1 MEIITII
8 MNYDIRISWFCLS
21 TTITMTTI
29 NNHQDQDGDDDDD
42 DPDDDDDD
50 DPDDHLHLKCQTLS
64 FLPVDRNNKGNVSS
78 RPVGK
83 L

>member
-1 MEIITII
+1 MIIEIITII
-8 MNYDIRISWFCLS
+8 MNYDIRISCFCLS

-29 NNHQDQDGDDDDD
+29 NNHQDQDGDDDD
-42 DPDDDDDD
+42 
-50 DPDDHLHLKCQTLS
+50 DDHLHLKCQTLS

>member
-1 MEIITII
+1 MIIEIIAII
-8 MNYDIRISWFCLS
+8 MNYDIRISCFCLS

-29 NNHQDQDGDDDDD
+29 NNHQDQDGDDDD
-42 DPDDDDDD
+42 
-50 DPDDHLHLKCQTLS
+50 DDHLHLKCQTLS

>member
-29 NNHQDQDGDDDDD
+29 DNHQDQDGDDDDD
-42 DPDDDDDD
+42 DY
-50 DPDDHLHLKCQTLS
+50 LHLKCQTLS

>member
-8 MNYDIRISWFCLS
+8 MNYDIRISCFCLS

-42 DPDDDDDD
+42 DDD
-50 DPDDHLHLKCQTLS
+50 DPDDDLHLKCQTLS

>member
-1 MEIITII
+1 MIIEIITII
-8 MNYDIRISWFCLS
+8 MNYDIRISCFCLS

-42 DPDDDDDD
+42 DY
-50 DPDDHLHLKCQTLS
+50 LHLKCQTLS